1 LARWRGAAYVLSHFF
16 GKPSGRILLACGLVA
31 AGLLLRAF
39 PLGLANA
46 GIRSASSHISGTTG
60 RLDPEAVRLPDLV
73 CTFYRDL
80 NAGRY
85 DKAFAA
91 AFEASWSHDLRLD
104 TNRYVDDNRIVSFT
118 PRAALVTR
126 AKAELGEKGERL
138 SIFDVVVEKLED
150 LPNAGSYEAYQD
162 VRLLGK
168 VNSYRAIERV
178 YLAHVSGQIFAT
190 FCAHSRW
197 EKTLVLVKF
206 RDDRSTR
213 IFLNGAGNLVGIR
226 AREWLLDRKVGEY
239 LM

>member
-1 LARWRGAAYVLSHFF
+1 LAERRGAANIRSRIF
-16 GKPSGRILLACGLVA
+16 GKPLGRILLACGLVA

-39 PLGLANA
+39 PLGVASA
-46 GIRSASSHISGTTG
+46 GFQHASPHAAGTAG
-60 RLDPEAVRLPDLV
+60 RFNGETAGLPDMV

-80 NAGRY
+80 GAGRY
-85 DKAFAA
+85 GNAFAKAF
-91 AFEASWSHDLRLD
+91 EVSWSQDLRLD
-104 TNRYVDDNRIVSFT
+104 TNSHVDDSRVVSFT
-118 PRAALVTR
+118 PRAGLVTR

-138 SIFDVVVEKLED
+138 SIFDVTVESLVALAD
-150 LPNAGSYEAYQD
+150 TGSYQAYQD

-168 VNSYRAIERV
+168 VDSYRAIEKV

-206 RDDRSTR
+206 RDDSSTR